1 MNRLRKPAHL
11 SYESLEERKLLAG
24 DVSVVEDGNLY
35 IRGDELSNQIAI
47 IADESGQ
54 VTISGLN
61 NTTINGSTESFRVS
75 NSVDLNGARGRNA
88 SFEGG
93 LRILTYG
100 GNDRIDIQGIE
111 LGDSSLINTGE
122 GDDFV
127 RFIRSTSHHD
137 FVANS
142 GSGDDTLNFVQTR
155 VRGAFGVSTDNG
167 EDSIR
172 LHNSRTWG
180 DTTFQAGA
188 GDDSLTINRVRFS
201 GDLQRVMA
209 QAGDDQIEIRNN
221 DVNESGLAV
230 LAGHGRDEV
239 FAEMNLSNELDGEIV
254 IAGQDGFDVI
264 EMDVVDAMLENI
276 QQNGFE
282 QSGNLVYDD
291 GTSGVEGV
299 TNISGSYFELDSTH
313 IRYASNIIPL
323 ETTETISRISWSGG
337 YLRDINDDFADAYE
351 TDDFTIEIYEG
362 VASSPTGDPIASFD
376 VGNDVNRVDTGI
388 VLPLGGI
395 YQAELFSYSAEID
408 VTLEAGKIYWVS
420 IYAGVEDE
428 VPAGAFAGNYS
439 VWGWGGGPG
448 ENPGANAT
456 AYAGGTGPLSSPR
469 WYNDFGGGP
478 FGSADFQLWS

>member
-142 GSGDDTLNFVQTR
+142 GSGDDSLNFVQTR

-180 DTTFQAGA
+180 C
-188 GDDSLTINRVRFS
+188 L
-201 GDLQRVMA
+201 L
-209 QAGDDQIEIRNN
+209 
-221 DVNESGLAV
+221 
-230 LAGHGRDEV
+230 
-239 FAEMNLSNELDGEIV
+239 
-254 IAGQDGFDVI
+254 
-264 EMDVVDAMLENI
+264 
-276 QQNGFE
+276 
-282 QSGNLVYDD
+282 Y
-291 GTSGVEGV
+291 TS
-299 TNISGSYFELDSTH
+299 
-313 IRYASNIIPL
+313 P
-323 ETTETISRISWSGG
+323 
-337 YLRDINDDFADAYE
+337 
-351 TDDFTIEIYEG
+351 
-362 VASSPTGDPIASFD
+362 
-376 VGNDVNRVDTGI
+376 
-388 VLPLGGI
+388 
-395 YQAELFSYSAEID
+395 
-408 VTLEAGKIYWVS
+408 
-420 IYAGVEDE
+420 
-428 VPAGAFAGNYS
+428 
-439 VWGWGGGPG
+439 
-448 ENPGANAT
+448 
-456 AYAGGTGPLSSPR
+456 SPR
-469 WYNDFGGGP
+469 DQR
-478 FGSADFQLWS
+478 GSRMPSSA